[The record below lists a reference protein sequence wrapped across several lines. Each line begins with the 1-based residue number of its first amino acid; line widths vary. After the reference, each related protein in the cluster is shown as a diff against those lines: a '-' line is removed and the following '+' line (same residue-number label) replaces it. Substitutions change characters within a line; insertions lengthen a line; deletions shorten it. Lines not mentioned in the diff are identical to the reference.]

1 MVLSDL
7 FVRRPVFAS
16 VLSLLMLAFGALAY
30 ERLALREYPDID
42 PPIVSVDTA
51 YTGASAAVVETRITE
66 IIEDRIAGV
75 EGIRFISSSSEDGRS
90 RVTIEFDSG
99 RDIDGATNDIRDR
112 VSGVVDNL
120 PEEADPPDI
129 QKVESDDDVI
139 MWMNLTSTELDL
151 LELTDYAR
159 RYLQDRFSILPGV
172 ARVRVGGGLEY
183 AMRIWLDRKAL
194 AARGLTV
201 ADVENAL
208 VAENVELP
216 AGRIE
221 SEDRLFTAR
230 VRRGYHT
237 PADFRNL
244 VVGTSTDGHLVR
256 MSEVARVE
264 KGAVE
269 DRTLFRGNTVPMVG
283 MGIIKQSTA
292 NTIEVARAAKAL
304 RERLSPNLP
313 AGMSIE
319 QSYDSSV
326 FIEAAIAEVWKTL
339 AIAVALVV
347 LVIWLFLGSVRAMIV
362 PAVTVPVSLIATFVA
377 LYLFGFTINLLTL
390 LAMVLAVGLVVDDSI
405 VMLENIARRVELGE
419 SPLVAAYRG
428 AGQVG
433 FAVVA
438 TSVVL
443 IAVFVP
449 LSFISGD
456 IGRLFTEFALTM
468 AAAVFFSTIVALTL
482 SPMLCSK
489 LLKAKDRHSGR
500 RSMAALIE
508 RGFDRLAAG
517 YGRLLNAVLRAPWVV
532 GLAIAGVLVGAVYLY
547 QAVPT
552 EFAPKEDRGA
562 FFLVVRG
569 PEGATFDYMKDYMDE
584 IEARTM
590 PLVQSGEVQRLLVR
604 APSFGGE
611 RYNSGIVIFVLRP
624 WAQRRSAWEI
634 MDDVRS
640 RVGDLP
646 GVRAFPIMRQ
656 GFGGGRG
663 QPVQFVIGGGTY
675 EELVDWRDRLLE
687 AIDERMPGLRGVDS
701 DYKETQPQLRIA
713 IDRNRAGDLGVSV
726 RDIGLTLQTMLGSR
740 RVTTYLDDGEEYDVI
755 VEGERELQRTQDAVA
770 NLYVRSDSTGE
781 LIPLGNLVTIRE
793 QADAFALN
801 RYNRVRAITIEADL
815 ADGLVLG
822 EALTELEA
830 LAREVLPESVVI
842 DYKGQSRDLQE
853 STGSLVFVFLL
864 GMVVVFLVLAAQ
876 FESFVHPLV
885 IMLTVPLAVAGA
897 LFGLWLVDSS
907 LNIYSQIGL
916 VMLIGLAA
924 KNGILIVEFAN
935 QRRDAG
941 VGFDDALREAAQ
953 VRFRPIVM
961 TAITTAAGS
970 LPLILSSGAGAE
982 TRFSIGVV
990 ILSGVLAATFFT
1002 IFVVPVAYA
1011 LLARGTDSPEAVARE
1026 LEGQLSDTP
1035 MQP

>member
-1 MVLSDL
+1 MVLSDVS
-7 FVRRPVFAS
+7 VRRPVFAS
-16 VLSLLMLAFGALAY
+16 VLSLLMIAFGLLAFD
-30 ERLALREYPDID
+30 RLALREYPDID
-42 PPIVSVDTA
+42 PPIVSVDTT
-51 YTGASAAVVETRITE
+51 YPGASAAVVETRITE

-75 EGIRFISSSSEDGRS
+75 EGIRFIESSSQDGRS
-90 RVTIEFDSG
+90 RVTIEFSSG
-99 RDIDGATNDIRDR
+99 RDIDGATNDVRDR
-112 VSGVVDNL
+112 VSGVLDNL
-120 PEEADPPDI
+120 PQEADPPDI

-139 MWMNLTSTELDL
+139 MWMNLTSTEMDS
-151 LELTDYAR
+151 LELTESAR

-172 ARVRVGGGLEY
+172 ARVRVGGALEY
-183 AMRIWLDRKAL
+183 AMRVWLDRKAL

-216 AGRIE
+216 AGKIE
-221 SEDRLFTAR
+221 SVDRLFTAR
-230 VRRGYHT
+230 VRRSYRT
-237 PADFRNL
+237 PADFRDL
-244 VVGTSTDGHLVR
+244 VVGSSREGHLVR
-256 MSEVARVE
+256 LSEVARVE

-269 DRTLFRGNTVPMVG
+269 NRTMFRGNTVPMVG
-283 MGIIKQSTA
+283 IGIIKQSTA
-292 NTIEVARAAKAL
+292 NTVEVARAAKAL
-304 RERLSPNLP
+304 RERVNPNLP
-313 AGMSIE
+313 EGMALE

-326 FIEAAIAEVWKTL
+326 FIEAAVVEVWKTL

-347 LVIWLFLGSVRAMIV
+347 AVIWLFLGSARAMIV
-362 PAVTVPVSLIATFVA
+362 PAVTVPVSLIATFIA
-377 LYLFGFTINLLTL
+377 LYTFGFTINLLTL
-390 LAMVLAVGLVVDDSI
+390 LALVLAVGLVVDDSI

-419 SPLVAAYRG
+419 PPLVAAYRG
-428 AGQVG
+428 AKQVG

-456 IGRLFTEFALTM
+456 IGRLFTEFAITM

-489 LLKAKDRHSGR
+489 LLLPRDENRKSVSAWID
-500 RSMAALIE
+500 
-508 RGFDRLAAG
+508 RGFDRIANG
-517 YGRLLNAVLRAPWVV
+517 YGRVLDTIIHRPIAMGLVV
-532 GLAIAGVLVGAVYLY
+532 VAVLVGAWFLLK
-547 QAVPT
+547 AVPS
-552 EFAPKEDRGA
+552 EFAPKEDRGS
-562 FFLVVRG
+562 FFVIVRG
-569 PEGATFDYMKDYMDE
+569 PEGATYDYIKDYMLE

-590 PLVQSGEVQRLLVR
+590 PLVEAGEIERLLVR

-611 RYNSGIVIFVLRP
+611 RFNSGVVIIGLKP

-634 MDDVRS
+634 MDDIRS
-640 RVGDLP
+640 RVSDLP
-646 GVRAFPIMRQ
+646 GVRAFPVMRQ
-656 GFGGGRG
+656 SFGGGRG
-663 QPVQFVIGGGTY
+663 QPIQFVIGGGTY
-675 EELVDWRDRLLE
+675 EQLTEWRDTLTT
-687 AIDERMPGLRGVDS
+687 AVGERMPGLIGVDS
-701 DYKETQPQLRIA
+701 DYKETQPQLRVN

-740 RVTTYLDDGEEYDVI
+740 RVTTYIDDGEEYDVI
-755 VEGERELQRTQDAVA
+755 VEGERSEQRTQDAIA
-770 NLYVRSDSTGE
+770 NLYVRSATSGE
-781 LIPLGNLVTIRE
+781 LIPLSNLVTIRE
-793 QADAFALN
+793 QADAFELN
-801 RYNRVRAITIEADL
+801 RFNRVRAITLEAGL

-822 EALTELEA
+822 EALRELEE
-830 LAREVLPESVVI
+830 LAREVLPENVVI

-853 STGSLVFVFLL
+853 SSGSLLFVFLL
-864 GMVVVFLVLAAQ
+864 GLVVVFLVLAAQ

-885 IMLTVPLAVAGA
+885 IMLTVPLAVTGA
-897 LFGLWLVDSS
+897 LFGLWLVGST

-941 VGFDDALREAAQ
+941 VGFDEALMEASR

-982 TRFSIGVV
+982 TRFAIGIV
-990 ILSGVLAATFFT
+990 ILFGVLAATLFT
-1002 IFVVPVAYA
+1002 VFVVPVAYS
-1011 LLARGTDSPEAVARE
+1011 LLARKTDSPEAVARQ
-1026 LEGQLSDTP
+1026 LESKLAETP